1 MKLIELTEAIEQPKV
16 FVDLDGVLA
25 DFVAATNM
33 AMSKVYDEDHQHDED
48 QYNADSKYRSRMWK
62 GLRDYQKV
70 HGGQFW
76 LDMPLMKDA
85 KQLWDYVRRYPVEI
99 LSATGNPEYGAA
111 EQKHKWVADKIDP
124 NVKVNLTRKSSEKA
138 QMAAPNHILI
148 DDKSKSIDP
157 WVQAGGIGILHTSA
171 ANTIAQLRKMGL

>member
-1 MKLIELTEAIEQPKV
+1 MRLIEVAGTKDYKI

-25 DFVAATNM
+25 DFEAGTNM
-33 AMSKVYDEDHQHDED
+33 AMSKVYDTEHIHSEEE
-48 QYNADSKYRSRMWK
+48 YERDSKYRSRMWK

-70 HGGQFW
+70 HGGEFW
-76 LDMPLMKDA
+76 NELPLMKDA
-85 KQLWDYVRRYPVEI
+85 KQLWDYVKRYPVEI

-111 EQKHKWVADKIDP
+111 EQKHKWVADNIDP
-124 NVKVNLTRKSSEKA
+124 RVKVNLTRKSAEKA

-157 WVQAGGIGILHTSA
+157 WTQAGGIGILHTSA
-171 ANTIAQLRKMGL
+171 ANSIARLKELGL

>member
-1 MKLIELTEAIEQPKV
+1 MRLIELTETIENPEL

-33 AMSKVYDEDHQHDED
+33 AMSKVYDEEHIHDES
-48 QYNADSKYRSRMWK
+48 QYEADSKYRSRMWK

-70 HGGQFW
+70 HGGKFW

-85 KQLWDYVRRYPVEI
+85 KQLWDYVKRYPVEI

-111 EQKHKWVADKIDP
+111 EQKHEWVAREIDP
-124 NVKVNLTRKSSEKA
+124 NVKVNLTRKSMEKA
-138 QMAAPNHILI
+138 QMAAPNRILI

-157 WVQAGGIGILHTSA
+157 WIQAGGIGILHTSA
-171 ANTIAQLRKMGL
+171 ADTIAQLKKLGL